1 MGKDLYIIVVKYNII
16 FKTDVII
23 STNAILRVFKNLKK
37 VKDNAKVKLKNNEIA
52 VGQATRYF
60 NLVLNKK
67 DMGEDEEY
75 KLEDLTASFIFS
87 SEYPILRYD
96 WWEDE
101 AFYEVLSHDPS
112 SVNTQRITEGV
123 CPILWNHNWDLQRGI
138 VKSAQFSDGKA
149 SCDVEYDDNEDGKD
163 LCHLVQKGTRRGV
176 SFMYQVHDEYT
187 ELPMKEG
194 VALIEKCGLSDK
206 GYYPVRVSKN
216 WEIFE
221 ISHVSVPA
229 DPTVGVGKSL
239 QRSGKQEPVIIQIK
253 GKNMPPLTT
262 PEIVEMVEAEVPA
275 TEEVKGLDLE
285 TVKNLIVEAVSP
297 VREKNLVLEQE
308 KSQALAENLS
318 LKQELEKAL
327 AEKLQA
333 EKVATALKDI
343 SKLIGRPEAEV
354 IPTTKSAPAFTM
366 SQGLAREFIDLFSS
380 SRAKP
385 TEVRHEGMLAVQR
398 DHNVF
403 AKFMHDHF
411 REEKAVRGLRDWKHA
426 PLVKELENYF
436 KSSEGGGFLSGRA
449 AGATIGS
456 SGSIGAIFL
465 DVLSSLMR
473 ETHNSNNIWWQFAQ
487 TVYDSTS
494 APNKSV
500 LIPRANNLAAPTDV
514 NDFLIST
521 TDTYTSLNY
530 SRGTSADSQSI
541 EITTVPLTIAQWGL
555 GLSTGV
561 GNRPVFIP
569 EFMEVTS
576 LVDLMMVLDRILMQ
590 HYFKFED
597 LMVRKEYFKTTK
609 VYYNDKTEVTS
620 TPADVAAGDDGTLT
634 ENFLSSVYSQLYAD
648 QWPTLPNNCYILTVP
663 PKSLDNLKKSLKD
676 LYAPVTEDQRQNIS
690 NVLHAASGIEI
701 GQSSGYVGQYC
712 GFEIFSGNTWGVG
725 APGGSDPTV
734 NTTTFGAGATVT
746 EDCFVFSYGAVGRG
760 IALPMEIRN
769 SGTVPFNMGES
780 FIWLSREQTG
790 VIDLDAALASPA
802 NQQTRCAKLR
812 VARKA
817 V

>member
-1 MGKDLYIIVVKYNII
+1 MSEK
-16 FKTDVII
+16 
-23 STNAILRVFKNLKK
+23 
-37 VKDNAKVKLKNNEIA
+37 KLKLKDGEIA

-60 NLVLNKK
+60 NLEILPNSSKSLNKG
-67 DMGEDEEY
+67 MEE
-75 KLEDLTASFIFS
+75 EENGDSTARFVFS
-87 SEYPILRYD
+87 SEYPVLRYD
-96 WWEDE
+96 YWEDE

-112 SVNTQRITEGV
+112 SVNTQRVTEGV
-123 CPILWNHNWDLQRGI
+123 CPVLWNHNWDLQRGI
-138 VKSAQFSDGKA
+138 VKSVNFTDGKA
-149 SCDVEYDDNEDGKD
+149 SCDVKYDDNEYGKD
-163 LCHLVQKGTRRGV
+163 LCHLVQMGTRRGV

-187 ELPMKEG
+187 ELPMKEA
-194 VALIEKCGLSDK
+194 VALIEKYGLSDK

-239 QRSGKQEPVIIQIK
+239 QRSEKDEPKIIQIK
-253 GKNMPPLTT
+253 GYMPKTSSTPLEEAKSLT
-262 PEIVEMVEAEVPA
+262 PNPVLAI
-275 TEEVKGLDLE
+275 EEVKETETVAEEKPQGLDLE
-285 TVKNLIVEAVSP
+285 AVKNLILQTVTP
-297 VREKNLVLEQE
+297 VRDQNLILEQE

-318 LKQELEKAL
+318 LKQELNQEREERLKAQQL
-327 AEKLQA
+327 AD
-333 EKVATALKDI
+333 ALKDI
-343 SKLIGRPEAEV
+343 SQLIGRPEVEV
-354 IPTTKSAPAFTM
+354 LPTTKSASAFTM

-398 DHNVF
+398 DHNVL

-449 AGATIGS
+449 AGPTIGS

-555 GLSTGV
+555 GLSTSV
-561 GNRPVFIP
+561 ANRPVFIP

-576 LVDLMMVLDRILMQ
+576 LVDLMMILDKVLMQ

-609 VYYNDKTEVTS
+609 IYYNDKSEVTS
-620 TPADVAAGDDGTLT
+620 TPADVAATDDGTLT

-663 PKSLDNLKKSLKD
+663 PKSLDNLKRSFKD
-676 LYAPVTEDQRQNIS
+676 LYSPVTEEQRQNIS
-690 NVLHAASGIEI
+690 NVLRAASGIEI

-734 NTTTFGAGATVT
+734 NTTSFGAGATVT

-760 IALPMEIRN
+760 IALPMEVRA
-769 SGTVPFNMGES
+769 SGTTPFNMGES
-780 FIWLSREQTG
+780 FIWISREQTG
-790 VIDLDAALASPA
+790 VIDLDAALVSPA
-802 NQQTRCAKLR
+802 GQQTRCAKLR

>member
-1 MGKDLYIIVVKYNII
+1 MSEK
-16 FKTDVII
+16 
-23 STNAILRVFKNLKK
+23 
-37 VKDNAKVKLKNNEIA
+37 KLKLKDGEIA

-60 NLVLNKK
+60 NLEILPNSSKSLNKG
-67 DMGEDEEY
+67 MEE
-75 KLEDLTASFIFS
+75 EENGDSTARFVFS
-87 SEYPILRYD
+87 SEYPVLRYD
-96 WWEDE
+96 YWEDE

-112 SVNTQRITEGV
+112 SVNTQRVTEGV
-123 CPILWNHNWDLQRGI
+123 CPVLWNHNWDLQRGI
-138 VKSAQFSDGKA
+138 VKSVNFTDGKA
-149 SCDVEYDDNEDGKD
+149 SCYVEYDDNEDGKD
-163 LCHLVQKGTRRGV
+163 LCHLVQKGTRTGV

-187 ELPMKEG
+187 ELPMKEA
-194 VALIEKCGLSDK
+194 VALIEKYGLSDK

-239 QRSGKQEPVIIQIK
+239 QRSEKDEPKIIQIK
-253 GKNMPPLTT
+253 GYMPKTSSTPLEEAKSLT
-262 PEIVEMVEAEVPA
+262 PNPVLAI
-275 TEEVKGLDLE
+275 EEVKETETVAEEKPQGLDLE
-285 TVKNLIVEAVSP
+285 AVKNLILQTVTP
-297 VREKNLVLEQE
+297 VRDQNLILEQE

-318 LKQELEKAL
+318 LKQELNQEREERLKAQQL
-327 AEKLQA
+327 AD
-333 EKVATALKDI
+333 ALKDI
-343 SKLIGRPEAEV
+343 SRLIGRSEV
-354 IPTTKSAPAFTM
+354 EVLPTTKSASAFTM

-398 DHNVF
+398 DHNVL

-449 AGATIGS
+449 AGPTIGS

-555 GLSTGV
+555 GLSTSV
-561 GNRPVFIP
+561 NNRPVFIP

-576 LVDLMMVLDRILMQ
+576 LVDLMMILDKVLMQ

-609 VYYNDKTEVTS
+609 IYYNDKSEVTS
-620 TPADVAAGDDGTLT
+620 TPADVAATDDGTLT

-663 PKSLDNLKKSLKD
+663 PKSLDNLKRSFKD
-676 LYAPVTEDQRQNIS
+676 LYSPVTEEQRQNIS
-690 NVLHAASGIEI
+690 NVLRAASGIEI

-734 NTTTFGAGATVT
+734 NTTSFGAGATVT

-760 IALPMEIRN
+760 IALPMEVRA
-769 SGTVPFNMGES
+769 SGTTPFNMGES
-780 FIWLSREQTG
+780 FIWISREQTG
-790 VIDLDAALASPA
+790 VIDLDAALVSPA
-802 NQQTRCAKLR
+802 GQQTRCAKLR

>member
-1 MGKDLYIIVVKYNII
+1 MSEK
-16 FKTDVII
+16 
-23 STNAILRVFKNLKK
+23 
-37 VKDNAKVKLKNNEIA
+37 NAKLKLKDGEIA

-60 NLVLNKK
+60 NLEILPSSLKSLNK
-67 DMGEDEEY
+67 DIEEEEGGEEVVG
-75 KLEDLTASFIFS
+75 DLTASFVFS
-87 SEYPILRYD
+87 SEYPVLRYD

-101 AFYEVLSHDPS
+101 RYYEVLSHEPGCC
-112 SVNTQRITEGV
+112 NTQRVTEGV
-123 CPILWNHNWDLQRGI
+123 CPILWNHNWNLQRGLI
-138 VKSAQFSDGKA
+138 MGVNFSQGKA
-149 SCDVEYDDNEDGKD
+149 TCDVQYDDNKKGKD
-163 LCHLVQKGTRRGV
+163 LYNLVQKGTRRGV
-176 SFMYQVHDEYT
+176 SFMYQVQDEYT
-187 ELPMKEG
+187 ELPMKEA
-194 VALIEKCGLSDK
+194 VALIEKYGLSDK

-229 DPTVGVGKSL
+229 DPTVGVGKNLRAST
-239 QRSGKQEPVIIQIK
+239 QEPKIIQIK
-253 GKNMPPLTT
+253 GYMPKTPLEEAKELVTT
-262 PEIVEMVEAEVPA
+262 VPA
-275 TEEVKGLDLE
+275 PVAEEVKEIAEEKPQEQAKGLDLE
-285 TVKNLIVEAVSP
+285 TVKNLIFETVAP
-297 VREKNLVLEQE
+297 VREKNLILEQE
-308 KSQALAENLS
+308 KSQALLENAS
-318 LKQELEKAL
+318 LKQELNQERE
-327 AEKLQA
+327 EKLKAQQLA
-333 EKVATALKDI
+333 DALKDI
-343 SKLIGRPEAEV
+343 SKLIGRSEAEV
-354 IPTTKSAPAFTM
+354 IPAVKNTPAFTM
-366 SQGLAREFIDLFSS
+366 SQGLAREFIDLFNSS
-380 SRAKP
+380 KAKP

-398 DHNVF
+398 DHSVL
-403 AKFMHDHF
+403 ARFMHDHL
-411 REEKAVRGLRDWKHA
+411 REEKATKGLRRDLWHS

-449 AGATIGS
+449 AGPTIGS

-530 SRGTSADSQSI
+530 SRGTSTDSQSI

-555 GLSTGV
+555 GLSTSL

-576 LVDLMMVLDRILMQ
+576 LVNLMMVLDKILMQ

-609 VYYNDKTEVTS
+609 IYYNDKSEVS
-620 TPADVAAGDDGTLT
+620 SVPGDVAATDDGTLT

-676 LYAPVTEDQRQNIS
+676 IYAPVTEEQRQNIS
-690 NVLHAASGIEI
+690 NVLRAASGIEI

-734 NTTTFGAGATVT
+734 NTTTFGVGATVT

-760 IALPMEIRN
+760 IALPMEIRA
-769 SGTVPFNMGES
+769 SGTTPFNMGES
-780 FIWLSREQTG
+780 FIWMSREQTG
-790 VIDLDAALASPA
+790 VIDLDAALVSPA

>member
-1 MGKDLYIIVVKYNII
+1 MSEK
-16 FKTDVII
+16 
-23 STNAILRVFKNLKK
+23 
-37 VKDNAKVKLKNNEIA
+37 KLKLKDGEIA

-60 NLVLNKK
+60 NLEILSNSSKSLNKG
-67 DMGEDEEY
+67 MEE
-75 KLEDLTASFIFS
+75 EVVGDSTARFVFS
-87 SEYPILRYD
+87 SEYPVLRYD
-96 WWEDE
+96 YWEDE

-112 SVNTQRITEGV
+112 SVNTQRVTEGV
-123 CPILWNHNWDLQRGI
+123 CPVLWNHNWDLQRGI
-138 VKSAQFSDGKA
+138 VKSVNFTDGKA

-163 LCHLVQKGTRRGV
+163 LCHLVQKGTRTGV

-187 ELPMKEG
+187 ELPMKEA
-194 VALIEKCGLSDK
+194 VALIEKYRLSDK

-239 QRSGKQEPVIIQIK
+239 QRSEKDEPKIIQIK
-253 GKNMPPLTT
+253 GYMPKTSSTPLEEAKSLT
-262 PEIVEMVEAEVPA
+262 PNPPVLDM
-275 TEEVKGLDLE
+275 EEVKVAETVAEEKPQGLDLE
-285 TVKNLIVEAVSP
+285 AVKNLILKTVTP
-297 VREKNLVLEQE
+297 VRDQNFVLEQE

-318 LKQELEKAL
+318 LKQELNQEREERLKAQQL
-327 AEKLQA
+327 AD
-333 EKVATALKDI
+333 ALKDI
-343 SKLIGRPEAEV
+343 SQLIGRPEVEV
-354 IPTTKSAPAFTM
+354 LPTTKSASAFTM

-398 DHNVF
+398 DHNVL

-449 AGATIGS
+449 AGPTIGS

-521 TDTYTSLNY
+521 TDAYTSLNH

-555 GLSTGV
+555 GLSTSV
-561 GNRPVFIP
+561 ANRPVFIP

-576 LVDLMMVLDRILMQ
+576 LVDLMTVLDKVLMQ

-609 VYYNDKTEVTS
+609 IYYNDKSEVTS
-620 TPADVAAGDDGTLT
+620 TPADVAATDDGTLT

-676 LYAPVTEDQRQNIS
+676 LYSPVTEEQRQNIS
-690 NVLHAASGIEI
+690 NVLRAASGIEI

-734 NTTTFGAGATVT
+734 NTTSFGAGATVT

-760 IALPMEIRN
+760 IALPMEVRA
-769 SGTVPFNMGES
+769 SGTTPFNMGES
-780 FIWLSREQTG
+780 FIWISREQTG
-790 VIDLDAALASPA
+790 VIDLDAALVSPA
-802 NQQTRCAKLR
+802 GQQTRCAKLR

>member
-1 MGKDLYIIVVKYNII
+1 M
-16 FKTDVII
+16 
-23 STNAILRVFKNLKK
+23 
-37 VKDNAKVKLKNNEIA
+37 KDNAKVKLKDNEIA

-60 NLVLNKK
+60 NLVLNEK
-67 DMGEDEEY
+67 DIREDEEY
-75 KLEDLTASFIFS
+75 KLEDLTARFVFS
-87 SEYPILRYD
+87 SEYPVLRYD
-96 WWEDE
+96 YWEDE

-112 SVNTQRITEGV
+112 SINTQRITEGV
-123 CPILWNHNWDLQRGI
+123 CPVLWNHNWDLQRGI
-138 VKSAQFSDGKA
+138 VKSVQFSDGKA
-149 SCDVEYDDNEDGKD
+149 SCDVKYDDNKDGKD
-163 LCHLVQKGTRRGV
+163 LCHLVQTGTRRGV

-187 ELPMKEG
+187 ELPAKEA
-194 VALIEKCGLSDK
+194 VALIEKYGLSDK

-239 QRSGKQEPVIIQIK
+239 QRSEKDEPKIIQIK

-262 PEIVEMVEAEVPA
+262 PEIAEMVEAAEETKFKP
-275 TEEVKGLDLE
+275 EEVKGLDLE
-285 TVKNLIVEAVSP
+285 AVRSLIAEAVSP
-297 VREKNLVLEQE
+297 VREKNLILEQE

-318 LKQELEKAL
+318 LKQELNQEREERLKAQQL
-327 AEKLQA
+327 AD
-333 EKVATALKDI
+333 ALKDI
-343 SKLIGRPEAEV
+343 SQLIGRPEVEV
-354 IPTTKSAPAFTM
+354 LPTTKSAPAFTM
-366 SQGLAREFIDLFSS
+366 SQGLAKEFIDLFSS
-380 SRAKP
+380 SLAKP
-385 TEVRHEGMLAVQR
+385 TEVRHEGMVATQR
-398 DHNVF
+398 NHNVL

-411 REEKAVRGLRDWKHA
+411 REETVRGLRDWKHA
-426 PLVKELENYF
+426 PLIKELENYF

-449 AGATIGS
+449 AGPTIGS

-530 SRGTSADSQSI
+530 SRGTSDDSQGI

-555 GLSTGV
+555 GLSTSV
-561 GNRPVFIP
+561 ANRPVFIP

-576 LVDLMMVLDRILMQ
+576 LVDLMMVLDKILMQ

-609 VYYNDKTEVTS
+609 IYYNDKGEVTS
-620 TPADVAAGDDGTLT
+620 TPADVAATDDGTLT

-676 LYAPVTEDQRQNIS
+676 LYSPVTEEQRQNIS
-690 NVLHAASGIEI
+690 NVLRAASGIEI

-725 APGGSDPTV
+725 APGTDPTV
-734 NTTTFGAGATVT
+734 NTTSFGAGAGATVT

-760 IALPMEIRN
+760 IALPMEVRA
-769 SGTVPFNMGES
+769 SGTTPFNMGES
-780 FIWLSREQTG
+780 FIWISREQTG
-790 VIDLDAALASPA
+790 VIDLDAALVSPA
-802 NQQTRCAKLR
+802 GQQTRCAKLR

>member
-1 MGKDLYIIVVKYNII
+1 MSEK
-16 FKTDVII
+16 
-23 STNAILRVFKNLKK
+23 
-37 VKDNAKVKLKNNEIA
+37 KLKLKDGEIA

-60 NLVLNKK
+60 NLEILSNSSKSLNEG
-67 DMGEDEEY
+67 MEE
-75 KLEDLTASFIFS
+75 EVVGDSTARFVFS
-87 SEYPILRYD
+87 SEYPVLRYD
-96 WWEDE
+96 YWEDE

-112 SVNTQRITEGV
+112 SVNTQRITAGV

-138 VKSAQFSDGKA
+138 VKSVNFTDGKA
-149 SCDVEYDDNEDGKD
+149 SCYVEYDDNEDGKD
-163 LCHLVQKGTRRGV
+163 LCHLVQKGTRTGV

-187 ELPMKEG
+187 ELPAKEA
-194 VALIEKCGLSDK
+194 VALIEKYRLSDK

-239 QRSGKQEPVIIQIK
+239 QRSEKDEPKIIQIK
-253 GKNMPPLTT
+253 GYMPKTSLTPLEEAKSLT
-262 PEIVEMVEAEVPA
+262 PNPVLAM
-275 TEEVKGLDLE
+275 EEVKVAETVAEEKPQGLDLE
-285 TVKNLIVEAVSP
+285 AVKNLILKTVTP
-297 VREKNLVLEQE
+297 VRDQNFVLEQE

-318 LKQELEKAL
+318 LKQELNQERE
-327 AEKLQA
+327 EKLKAQQLA
-333 EKVATALKDI
+333 DALKDI
-343 SKLIGRPEAEV
+343 SQLIGRPEVEV
-354 IPTTKSAPAFTM
+354 LPTTKSALAFTM
-366 SQGLAREFIDLFSS
+366 SQGLAREFIYLFSS

-398 DHNVF
+398 DHNVL

-449 AGATIGS
+449 AGPTIGS

-521 TDTYTSLNY
+521 TEAYTSLNH

-555 GLSTGV
+555 GLSTSV
-561 GNRPVFIP
+561 ANRPVFIP

-576 LVDLMMVLDRILMQ
+576 LVDLMTVLDRVLMQ

-609 VYYNDKTEVTS
+609 IYYNDKSEVTS
-620 TPADVAAGDDGTLT
+620 TPADVAATDDGTLT

-676 LYAPVTEDQRQNIS
+676 LYSPVTEEQRQNIS
-690 NVLHAASGIEI
+690 NVLRAASGIEI

-734 NTTTFGAGATVT
+734 NTTSFGAGATVT

-760 IALPMEIRN
+760 IAFPMEVRA
-769 SGTVPFNMGES
+769 SGTTPFNMGES
-780 FIWLSREQTG
+780 FIWISREQTG
-790 VIDLDAALASPA
+790 VIDLDAALVSPA
-802 NQQTRCAKLR
+802 GQQTRCAKLR

>member
-1 MGKDLYIIVVKYNII
+1 VSEK
-16 FKTDVII
+16 
-23 STNAILRVFKNLKK
+23 
-37 VKDNAKVKLKNNEIA
+37 KLKLKDGEIA

-60 NLVLNKK
+60 NLEILPNSSKSLNEG
-67 DMGEDEEY
+67 MEE
-75 KLEDLTASFIFS
+75 EVVGDSTARFVFS
-87 SEYPILRYD
+87 SEYPVLRYD
-96 WWEDE
+96 YWEDE

-112 SVNTQRITEGV
+112 SVNTQRITAGV

-138 VKSAQFSDGKA
+138 VKSVNFTDGKA
-149 SCDVEYDDNEDGKD
+149 SCYVEYDDNEDGKD
-163 LCHLVQKGTRRGV
+163 LCHLVQKGTRTGV

-187 ELPMKEG
+187 ELPAKEA
-194 VALIEKCGLSDK
+194 VALIEKYRLSDK

-239 QRSGKQEPVIIQIK
+239 QRSEKDEPKIIQIK
-253 GKNMPPLTT
+253 GYMPKTSLTPLEEAKSLT
-262 PEIVEMVEAEVPA
+262 PNPVLDM
-275 TEEVKGLDLE
+275 EEVKVAETVAEEKPQGLDLE
-285 TVKNLIVEAVSP
+285 AVKNLILKTVTP
-297 VREKNLVLEQE
+297 VREKNLILEQE
-308 KSQALAENLS
+308 KSKALAENLS
-318 LKQELEKAL
+318 LKQELNQEREERLKAQQL
-327 AEKLQA
+327 AD
-333 EKVATALKDI
+333 ALKDI
-343 SKLIGRPEAEV
+343 SQLIGRPEVEV
-354 IPTTKSAPAFTM
+354 LPTTKSASAFTM

-398 DHNVF
+398 DHNVL

-411 REEKAVRGLRDWKHA
+411 REEEAVRGLRDWKHA

-449 AGATIGS
+449 AGPTIGS

-521 TDTYTSLNY
+521 TDAYTSLNH

-555 GLSTGV
+555 GLSTSV
-561 GNRPVFIP
+561 ANRPVFIP

-576 LVDLMMVLDRILMQ
+576 LVDLMMVLDRVLMQ

-609 VYYNDKTEVTS
+609 IYYNDKSEVTS
-620 TPADVAAGDDGTLT
+620 TPADVAATDDGTLT

-676 LYAPVTEDQRQNIS
+676 LYSPVTEEQRQNIS
-690 NVLHAASGIEI
+690 NVLRAASGIEI

-734 NTTTFGAGATVT
+734 NTTSFGAGATVT

-760 IALPMEIRN
+760 IALPMEVRA
-769 SGTVPFNMGES
+769 SGTTPFNMGES
-780 FIWLSREQTG
+780 FIWISREQTG
-790 VIDLDAALASPA
+790 VIDLDAALVSPA
-802 NQQTRCAKLR
+802 GQQTRCAKLR

>member
-1 MGKDLYIIVVKYNII
+1 MSDKNVKH
-16 FKTDVII
+16 
-23 STNAILRVFKNLKK
+23 
-37 VKDNAKVKLKNNEIA
+37 KLKDGEIS

-60 NLVLNKK
+60 NLEVLSNSSKSLNK
-67 DMGEDEEY
+67 DIDIEEEEEEEES
-75 KLEDLTASFIFS
+75 EDLTASFVFS
-87 SEYPILRYD
+87 SEYPVLRYD
-96 WWEDE
+96 YWGDE
-101 AFYEVLSHDPS
+101 RYYEVLSHEPGCC
-112 SVNTQRITEGV
+112 NTTRVDGGV
-123 CPILWNHNWDLQRGI
+123 CPILWNHNWDEQRGLI
-138 VKSAQFSDGKA
+138 TGVNFSQGKA
-149 SCDVEYDDNEDGKD
+149 SCNVQYDDNAEGKD
-163 LCHLVQKGTRRGV
+163 LYNLVQKGTRKGV
-176 SFMYQVHDEYT
+176 SFMYQVQDEYT
-187 ELPMKEG
+187 ELPMKEA
-194 VALIEKCGLSDK
+194 VALIEKYGLTDK

-239 QRSGKQEPVIIQIK
+239 QRSEKDEPKIIQIK
-253 GKNMPPLTT
+253 GYMPKTSLTPL
-262 PEIVEMVEAEVPA
+262 
-275 TEEVKGLDLE
+275 EEVKSLTPDPIPALEEREIVAVAELKPQGLDLE
-285 TVKNLIVEAVSP
+285 TVKNLIFETVNP

-318 LKQELEKAL
+318 LKQELDQER
-327 AEKLQA
+327 AEKLKAQQLA
-333 EKVATALKDI
+333 DALKDI
-343 SKLIGRPEAEV
+343 SKLIGRPETEV
-354 IPTTKSAPAFTM
+354 VPTKSNTPALTM

-380 SRAKP
+380 SKAKP

-449 AGATIGS
+449 AGPTIGS

-609 VYYNDKTEVTS
+609 VYYNDKSEVTS
-620 TPADVAAGDDGTLT
+620 TPADVAANDDGTLT
-634 ENFLSSVYSQLYAD
+634 EDFLSSVYSQLYAD

-676 LYAPVTEDQRQNIS
+676 IYAPVTEEQRQNIS
-690 NVLHAASGIEI
+690 NVLRAASGIEI

-712 GFEIFSGNTWGVG
+712 GFEVFSGNTWGVG

-760 IALPMEIRN
+760 VALPMEIRN

-790 VIDLDAALASPA
+790 VIDLDAALVSPA

-812 VARKA
+812 VARKT

>member
-1 MGKDLYIIVVKYNII
+1 MSEK
-16 FKTDVII
+16 
-23 STNAILRVFKNLKK
+23 
-37 VKDNAKVKLKNNEIA
+37 KLKLKDGEIA

-60 NLVLNKK
+60 NLEILPNSSKSLNK
-67 DMGEDEEY
+67 DMDMEE
-75 KLEDLTASFIFS
+75 EVVGDLTASFVFS
-87 SEYPILRYD
+87 SEYPVLRYD
-96 WWEDE
+96 YWEDE
-101 AFYEVLSHDPS
+101 RYYEVLSHEPGCC
-112 SVNTQRITEGV
+112 NTQRVTHGV
-123 CPILWNHNWDLQRGI
+123 CPILWNHNWDEQRGLI
-138 VKSAQFSDGKA
+138 TGVNFSQGKA
-149 SCDVEYDDNEDGKD
+149 SCDVQYDDNAEGKD
-163 LCHLVQKGTRRGV
+163 LYNLVQKGTRKGV
-176 SFMYQVHDEYT
+176 SFMYQVQDEYT
-187 ELPMKEG
+187 ELPMKEA
-194 VALIEKCGLSDK
+194 VALIEKYGITDR

-229 DPTVGVGKSL
+229 DPTVGVGKKNFEKS
-239 QRSGKQEPVIIQIK
+239 EPVIIQIK
-253 GKNMPPLTT
+253 GKKMPETILEELT
-262 PEIVEMVEAEVPA
+262 PETTATTSDPVI

-333 EKVATALKDI
+333 EKVADALKDI

-354 IPTTKSAPAFTM
+354 VPAVKNNTPALTM
-366 SQGLAREFIDLFSS
+366 SQGLAKEFIDLFSS

-385 TEVRHEGMLAVQR
+385 NEVRHEGMLAVQR

-449 AGATIGS
+449 AGPTIGS

-555 GLSTGV
+555 GLSTSV

-676 LYAPVTEDQRQNIS
+676 LYAPVTEEQRQNIS
-690 NVLHAASGIEI
+690 NVLRAASGIEI

-760 IALPMEIRN
+760 VALPMEIRN

-790 VIDLDAALASPA
+790 VIDLDAALVSPA

>member
-1 MGKDLYIIVVKYNII
+1 VSEK
-16 FKTDVII
+16 
-23 STNAILRVFKNLKK
+23 
-37 VKDNAKVKLKNNEIA
+37 KLKLKDGEIA

-60 NLVLNKK
+60 NLEILSNSSKSLNEG
-67 DMGEDEEY
+67 MEE
-75 KLEDLTASFIFS
+75 EVVGDSTARFVFS
-87 SEYPILRYD
+87 SEYPVLRYD
-96 WWEDE
+96 YWGDE

-138 VKSAQFSDGKA
+138 VKSVNFTDGKA

-163 LCHLVQKGTRRGV
+163 LCHLVQKGTRTGV

-187 ELPMKEG
+187 ELPMKEA
-194 VALIEKCGLSDK
+194 VALIEKYRLSDK

-239 QRSGKQEPVIIQIK
+239 QRSEKDEPKIIQIK
-253 GKNMPPLTT
+253 GYMPKTPLTPLEEAKSLT
-262 PEIVEMVEAEVPA
+262 PNPVLDM
-275 TEEVKGLDLE
+275 EEVKVAETVAEEKPQGLDLE
-285 TVKNLIVEAVSP
+285 AVKNLILKTVTP
-297 VREKNLVLEQE
+297 VRDQNFVLEQE

-318 LKQELEKAL
+318 LKQELNQERE
-327 AEKLQA
+327 EKLKAQQLA
-333 EKVATALKDI
+333 DALKDI
-343 SKLIGRPEAEV
+343 SQLIGRPEVEV
-354 IPTTKSAPAFTM
+354 LPTTKSASAFTM

-398 DHNVF
+398 DHNVL

-449 AGATIGS
+449 AGPTIGS

-555 GLSTGV
+555 GLSTSV
-561 GNRPVFIP
+561 ANRPVFIP

-576 LVDLMMVLDRILMQ
+576 LVDLMMILDKVLMQ

-609 VYYNDKTEVTS
+609 IYYNDKSEVTS
-620 TPADVAAGDDGTLT
+620 TPADVAATDDGTLT

-676 LYAPVTEDQRQNIS
+676 LYSPVTEEQRQNIS
-690 NVLHAASGIEI
+690 NVLRAASGIEI

-734 NTTTFGAGATVT
+734 NTTSFGAGATVT

-760 IALPMEIRN
+760 IALPMEVRA
-769 SGTVPFNMGES
+769 SGTTPFNMGES
-780 FIWLSREQTG
+780 FIWISREQTG
-790 VIDLDAALASPA
+790 VIDLDAALVSPA
-802 NQQTRCAKLR
+802 GQQTRCAKLR